1 MTNMKNKMIKSLLL
15 ILAAIA
21 LVGCSQKASGEGDKP
36 KKIVLDYAYYSPISL
51 VLKEKG
57 WAEEAFKEEGIE
69 VEYVLSQG
77 GNKAIEFLNSKSAD
91 FGSAAGGAA
100 LIAKAKGSP
109 IDIVYIFSKP
119 EWIALVAIDPA
130 IKTVEDLKGKKIAA
144 TIGTD
149 MHTFLLRALADH
161 GLTEEDVEVINLAP
175 GDGATAI
182 LTGEVDAW
190 AGLDPHMARLEKE
203 ADARLLFRNVDYNT
217 FGTVSVRQAFAK
229 QYPKHVT
236 KVIDVYEKARQW
248 VIENPEETAEI
259 LAKAA
264 QIDPDVAKV
273 QMDRNDFT
281 VSKPGEEQKPAII
294 AAGEVLKSK
303 GIIDEKTDVKELVDE
318 LINPQ
323 YFSK

>member
-1 MTNMKNKMIKSLLL
+1 MKNKFIKSLLL
-15 ILAAIA
+15 VLAAIA
-21 LVGCSQKASGEGDKP
+21 LVGCSEKASGEGDKP

-69 VEYVLSQG
+69 VEYVLSQV

-100 LIAKAKGSP
+100 LNAKAKGSP

-161 GLTEEDVEVINLAP
+161 GLKEEDVEVINLAP

-229 QYPKHVT
+229 QYPEHVT

-248 VIENPEETAEI
+248 VIENPEETTEI
-259 LAKAA
+259 LAREA
-264 QIDPDVAKV
+264 QIDLDVAKV
-273 QMDRNDFT
+273 QMSRNDFT
-281 VSKPGEEQKPAII
+281 VSRPGEEQKPAII

-303 GIIDEKTDVKELVDE
+303 EIIDGKIDVEKLVDE

>member
-1 MTNMKNKMIKSLLL
+1 MKMKKKFTQSILLVL
-15 ILAAIA
+15 TVIILA
-21 LVGCSQKASGEGDKP
+21 GCTGKVSGEGNKP

-57 WAEEAFKEEGIE
+57 WAEEAFADEGIE

-119 EWIALVAIDPA
+119 EWIALVAIDPS

-149 MHTFLLRALADH
+149 MHTFLLRALDDH
-161 GLTEEDVEVINLAP
+161 GLSEQDVEVINLAP

-190 AGLDPHMARLEKE
+190 AGLDPHMARVEKE
-203 ADARLLFRNVDYNT
+203 ADANLIYRNVDYNT
-217 FGTVSVRQAFAK
+217 FGTVNVRQDFAK
-229 QYPKHVT
+229 KYPKYVT

-248 VIENPEETAEI
+248 VIENPEETTAI
-259 LAKAA
+259 LAKEA
-264 QIDPDVAKV
+264 QIAPEIAEV
-273 QMDRNDFT
+273 QMSRNDFT

-303 GIIDEKTDVKELVDE
+303 EIIDKNLNIPELVDE

-323 YFSK
+323 YFKE